1 MGHQLTCS
9 ITSSATALIRRA
21 PHVFGSRLN
30 PMAVTSIGFINEYVA
45 HPASKSR
52 TIFAY

>member
-1 MGHQLTCS
+1 
-9 ITSSATALIRRA
+9 
-21 PHVFGSRLN
+21 
-30 PMAVTSIGFINEYVA
+30 MAVTSIGFINEHVA